1 MDKSVKFKDFDC
13 IAKLSKYSDTNQP
26 SLRLIDKED
35 GLPVANA
42 SLNLSNYPLSEG
54 CIFIKDYSENS
65 GMLSALQ
72 AANII
77 GKVEAEYPLSQFV
90 NVQMCKLLIEEE

>member
-42 SLNLSNYPLSEG
+42 SLNLSLMLFIVFSLIPFVQIARQANYTHTH
-54 CIFIKDYSENS
+54 
-65 GMLSALQ
+65 
-72 AANII
+72 
-77 GKVEAEYPLSQFV
+77 
-90 NVQMCKLLIEEE
+90 